1 MLCYHVHHHAFG
13 SFCRD
18 LLISGGEARIWPGTQ
33 AKWAGAIGGPWVVVI
48 T

>member
-1 MLCYHVHHHAFG
+1 MYIIMPFG

-18 LLISGGEARIWPGTQ
+18 VLISGGEARIWARTQ